1 VEVILFSASWCAP
14 CKQLKEFTNNNGM
27 SFSKVYDIDTDE
39 GSEAARKFGVRGVPI
54 TIAMKDGGESKRVI
68 GFNINEINEI
78 FKGI

>member
-1 VEVILFSASWCAP
+1 
-14 CKQLKEFTNNNGM
+14 M

-39 GSEAARKFGVRGVPI
+39 GSEAARKFGVRGVPT